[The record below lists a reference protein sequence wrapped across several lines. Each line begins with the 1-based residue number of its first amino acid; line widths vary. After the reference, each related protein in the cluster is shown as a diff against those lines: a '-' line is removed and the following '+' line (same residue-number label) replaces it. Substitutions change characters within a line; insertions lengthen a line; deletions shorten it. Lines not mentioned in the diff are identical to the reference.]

1 LVEVKR
7 KENESFDAFLRRFN
21 KKSRES
27 GVLLQARKIRYY
39 TKKKN
44 KRKLK
49 EDALRRQKINEK
61 KEWLRKIGKL
71 DDITD
76 SFGHIKIKVKIK

>member
-27 GVLLQARKIRYY
+27 GVLLQAR
-39 TKKKN
+39 
-44 KRKLK
+44 
-49 EDALRRQKINEK
+49 
-61 KEWLRKIGKL
+61 
-71 DDITD
+71 
-76 SFGHIKIKVKIK
+76 HIKIKVKIK